1 MSDATSE
8 QYRNTFE
15 LSNDAQA
22 VLDALTS
29 KFGGQPFTPG
39 APDVTAFKLGQKSVI
54 EHIHS
59 MIAAG
64 NR

>member
-1 MSDATSE
+1 VATPE
-8 QYRNTFE
+8 QYRNAFE

-22 VLDALTS
+22 VLDDLIER
-29 KFGGQPFTPG
+29 FGKPPFAAGQ
-39 APDVTAFKLGQKSVI
+39 PDVTAYNCGAKAVV

>member
-1 MSDATSE
+1 MATPE
-8 QYRNTFE
+8 QYRAAFE

-22 VLDALTS
+22 VLDDLIER
-29 KFGGQPFTPG
+29 FGKPPFVPGQ
-39 APDVTAFKLGQKSVI
+39 PDVTAFNCGTKAVV
-54 EHIHS
+54 EHIHA